1 MKRIMIS
8 LSFLLLLSGCASPA
22 ATESDEPSASSTV
35 SSSTTQQD
43 PNVTIDYNRQ
53 QQLFMMTNDTK
64 ELVTIIVSET
74 EFFKQEGDSWV
85 ADTGGSKGMI
95 SMTFNLL
102 PGETTKHEENVPFD
116 SGRIKGV
123 FHFSIGEEHYT
134 KEVIFEK

>member
-1 MKRIMIS
+1 MKRITIS
-8 LSFLLLLSGCASPA
+8 LSFLLLLSSCASPA
-22 ATESDEPSASSTV
+22 ATESKEPSASSTAV
-35 SSSTTQQD
+35 SSTIDQS

-64 ELVTIIVSET
+64 ELVTIIISET

-85 ADTGGSKGMI
+85 ADTGSKGMI

-102 PGETTKHEENVPFD
+102 PGETTKHEEHVPFD